1 MLKSLSKNNTLMAMH
16 LEGTLPAMLMVVNL
30 IATYEREHGYHNTER
45 LKVGQKWYDSKRNVF
60 FTVFDIT
67 EDIVKVVRHEYLA
80 APSKHNPI
88 EYLPRDFVLQGIEK
102 MDWSPVQSTEGV
114 VTSRLYQVKTG
125 KQFFVCNFDA
135 EGKNMT
141 GFTIDLNGGY
151 TPMERMS
158 VSDDFVLLEEGQ
170 TVWERLTELH
180 KGIK

>member
-1 MLKSLSKNNTLMAMH
+1 MLKSLSKNQTLMAMH
-16 LEGTLPAMLMVVNL
+16 VEGTLPATLMVVNL
-30 IATYEREHGYHNTER
+30 IATYEHEHGYHNTAR

-67 EDIVKVVRHEYLA
+67 EDIVKAVRYEHLK
-80 APSKHNPI
+80 APSKDNPI

-114 VTSRLYQVKTG
+114 VTSRLYQIKTG
-125 KQFFVCNFDA
+125 KQFFVCDFDA
-135 EGKNMT
+135 EGDNMM

-151 TPMERMS
+151 APMERMS
-158 VSDDFVLLEEGQ
+158 VSDDFALLEEGQ

>member
-1 MLKSLSKNNTLMAMH
+1 MLKSLSKNNILMTMH
-16 LEGTLPAMLMVVNL
+16 VEGTLPAMLMTVNL
-30 IATYEREHGYHNTER
+30 IATYEREHGYHNTAR

-67 EDIVKVVRHEYLA
+67 EDIVKVVRHEHLK

-114 VTSRLYQVKTG
+114 LISRLYQIKTG
-125 KQFFVCNFDA
+125 KQFFACNFDA
-135 EGKNMT
+135 ESGNMT

-158 VSDDFVLLEEGQ
+158 TSDDFVLLEEGQ

>member
-1 MLKSLSKNNTLMAMH
+1 MLKSLSKSQTLMTMYA
-16 LEGTLPAMLMVVNL
+16 EGILPTMLMVINL
-30 IATYEREHGYHNTER
+30 IATYEREHGYHNTTR

-102 MDWSPVQSTEGV
+102 MDWSPVQPTEGV

-135 EGKNMT
+135 EGENMT

-151 TPMERMS
+151 APMERMS

>member
-1 MLKSLSKNNTLMAMH
+1 MLKSLSMNQTLMAMH

-80 APSKHNPI
+80 APSKNNPI

-102 MDWSPVQSTEGV
+102 MDWSQVQSTEGV
-114 VTSRLYQVKTG
+114 VTSRLYQIKTG

-135 EGKNMT
+135 QSSDMT

-158 VSDDFVLLEEGQ
+158 ASDDFVLLEEGQ

>member
-1 MLKSLSKNNTLMAMH
+1 
-16 LEGTLPAMLMVVNL
+16 
-30 IATYEREHGYHNTER
+30 
-45 LKVGQKWYDSKRNVF
+45 
-60 FTVFDIT
+60 
-67 EDIVKVVRHEYLA
+67 
-80 APSKHNPI
+80 
-88 EYLPRDFVLQGIEK
+88 

-114 VTSRLYQVKTG
+114 VTSRLYQIKTG

-135 EGKNMT
+135 EGNNMV

-158 VSDDFVLLEEGQ
+158 ASDDFVLLEEGQ

>member
-1 MLKSLSKNNTLMAMH
+1 MLKSLCKNNMLMAMH

-30 IATYEREHGYHNTER
+30 IATYERKHGYHNTER

-80 APSKHNPI
+80 APSKSNPI

-102 MDWSPVQSTEGV
+102 MNWSQVQSTGGAMV
-114 VTSRLYQVKTG
+114 SRLYQIKTG
-125 KQFFVCNFDA
+125 KQFFACDFDA
-135 EGKNMT
+135 QSSDMT

-158 VSDDFVLLEEGQ
+158 ASDDFVLLEEGQ